1 VVELPEPAQ
10 AVAGQDSHEQ
20 SGLVGFESVAA
31 RLIPEHHTL
40 SLFDP
45 RLLVAASFVHFHHF
59 PGKELGI
66 GDDEHDPSVSHE
78 GGFQTRSHRS

>member
-1 VVELPEPAQ
+1 LPEPAQ
-10 AVAGQDSHEQ
+10 VVAGQDSHEQ

-45 RLLVAASFVHFHHF
+45 RLLVAAPVVHFHHL
-59 PGKELGI
+59 PGRELGI
-66 GDDEHDPSVSHE
+66 GDDEPDPSASRE
-78 GGFQTRSHRS
+78 RGFQTRSHR